1 MGSSLITISYK
12 KTLPLAPRWSILQ
25 GIKYSQS
32 IKNQEIFIIP
42 LLRTQLTSF
51 GGESG
56 SPVFDSNGSFVGFN
70 IMYNENMQEN
80 FIIPQKPI
88 VRFVEDLKAF
98 GKVQYAWIG
107 VTISDNSLP
116 IRIKEVVKGSPSDIA
131 GLKAGDI
138 ILELGGKKLN
148 SLQEMSTVIFY
159 TRAGTI
165 LPITI
170 SRDGKKKKFE
180 LNIKAKE

>member
-170 SRDGKKKKFE
+170 NRDGKKKNFE